1 MEIGKNLC
9 QNWCRKWRSLVHKH
23 SQLRSMF
30 RGWFAKGKVYYV
42 LLRFFFSP
50 LQATGWQLEEAV
62 QLFFVETHEGGGSK
76 APISAPVSQLPE
88 PSVGPVPCPP
98 PASPGNPEPTDRFLH
113 FKPSLLS

>member
-1 MEIGKNLC
+1 MCFLG
-9 QNWCRKWRSLVHKH
+9 
-23 SQLRSMF
+23 
-30 RGWFAKGKVYYV
+30 
-42 LLRFFFSP
+42 FFFFFPPS

-88 PSVGPVPCPP
+88 PSIGPVPCLP

-113 FKPSLLS
+113 IKPGLLS

>member
-1 MEIGKNLC
+1 MVKIYARTGAENGGLWYTNIHNLEAC
-9 QNWCRKWRSLVHKH
+9 SGAGLQ
-23 SQLRSMF
+23 
-30 RGWFAKGKVYYV
+30 KGKLYYV
-42 LLRFFFSP
+42 LLRFFKKIPP

-113 FKPSLLS
+113 IKPSLLS